1 MPYEL
6 RKDETPGAGVRR
18 ILGEQIDRARTSL
31 TDESAPVEKR
41 VHDARKRFKET
52 RALLRLVRGPLGAQ
66 FAIENAFYRD
76 LGRELAAARDAEAVI
91 EALEKLDVPRAVA
104 ARVRNTLRARQS
116 AHPPLEPVI
125 VRVLDLLGAAEVRL
139 AQWPELGDTFD
150 TLAAGL
156 RRTYREGRRAM
167 RTASSDDELHEWR
180 KRVKEHWYHIQLLR
194 DLWPSMMKP
203 YAAVMQDLSRAL
215 GDHHD
220 LHVLRSLV
228 TAPTVVAAIALRQ
241 RTLEA
246 EARAIG
252 ARVYAEPSRAWLAR
266 MRRLWI
272 VWQA

>member
-6 RKDETPGAGVRR
+6 HRDETPGAGVRR
-18 ILGEQIDRARTSL
+18 ILREQIDRARGSL
-31 TDESAPVEKR
+31 TDESAPLEKR

-104 ARVRNTLRARQS
+104 TRVRNALRARQS
-116 AHPPLEPVI
+116 THPPLDPVI
-125 VRVLDLLGAAEVRL
+125 ARVMSELTAAEARL

-220 LHVLRSLV
+220 LHVLRGLV
-228 TAPTVVAAIALRQ
+228 TAPTVIAAIALRQ

-252 ARVYAEPSRAWLAR
+252 TRVYAEPSRAWLAR

-272 VWQA
+272 VWRA